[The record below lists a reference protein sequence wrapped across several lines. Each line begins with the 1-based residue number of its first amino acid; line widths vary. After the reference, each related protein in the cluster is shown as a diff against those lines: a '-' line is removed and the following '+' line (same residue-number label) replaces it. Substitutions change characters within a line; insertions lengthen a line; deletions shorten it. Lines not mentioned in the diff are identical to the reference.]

1 MFEIETS
8 SFSLDLLC
16 NSDTM
21 AKKKAPAIQ
30 HRAMYTRMS
39 FLYQAATCMA
49 MVEAG
54 EPDSETSPQA
64 APPAAADSD
73 AHMEEDDGHEDDT
86 KHDESSTTTTQALSR
101 RLLTD
106 LRSVTLKTQI
116 RMNSDIKRTICKYCD
131 TLLVEGQTCTSTV
144 ENKSR
149 GGRKPWADLLTI
161 KCHTC
166 SRKRRYPVNA
176 PRQKRRPHRVPDQ
189 QGQEAT
195 EEATEEAAT
204 IDPRPQPQKTP

>member
-1 MFEIETS
+1 
-8 SFSLDLLC
+8 
-16 NSDTM
+16 M

-30 HRAMYTRMS
+30 HRAMYSRMS

-49 MVEAG
+49 AVEAG
-54 EPDSETSPQA
+54 RSDPGLSPKA
-64 APPAAADSD
+64 NPPTAAADCD
-73 AHMEEDDGHEDDT
+73 AHMEEGDSHGDDT
-86 KHDESSTTTTQALSR
+86 RHDESSYSKTQALSR

-116 RMNSDIKRTICKYCD
+116 RMTSDIKRTICKYCD
-131 TLLVEGQTCTSTV
+131 TLLIEGQTCTSTV
-144 ENKSR
+144 ENKSK
-149 GGRKPWADLLTI
+149 GGKKPWADLLTI

-176 PRQKRRPHRVPDQ
+176 PRQKRRPHRVPEQ

-195 EEATEEAAT
+195 AKEATT
-204 IDPRPQPQKTP
+204 IDSQSQPQKTP